1 MAALYTGYTMPA
13 VLDYFTFPKA
23 RLPGDE
29 SFAVVFEEDM
39 NQKMNPPPF
48 YIRVSNLKGAVF
60 FYIK

>member
-1 MAALYTGYTMPA
+1 MPA